1 MCIKKPKLNRYVL
14 NYVISTT
21 HSFHIY
27 SMWGFTHTCI
37 PNREN
42 FKNFIIFQCDLNVE
56 FQKNLL
62 SELLWKKEEH
72 WWSFWCFV
80 WWLECSQTSR
90 ERRIQ
95 ILTNATILASK
106 HVMLIRW
113 VVLASR
119 KHAPA
124 AMTLVNLK
132 KMEKHVFCFG
142 AGKYNNVAMVI
153 IIWW

>member
-1 MCIKKPKLNRYVL
+1 M
-14 NYVISTT
+14 
-21 HSFHIY
+21 
-27 SMWGFTHTCI
+27 
-37 PNREN
+37 
-42 FKNFIIFQCDLNVE
+42 
-56 FQKNLL
+56 
-62 SELLWKKEEH
+62 
-72 WWSFWCFV
+72 
-80 WWLECSQTSR
+80 
-90 ERRIQ
+90 
-95 ILTNATILASK
+95 TNAMILASK

-153 IIWW
+153 IIDNNRYTNRDNLYRQKE